1 VNIPVQDLL
10 DNGVK
15 FAATAVT
22 SGLTAWFIAR
32 WNYEKTIRTEMLAAI
47 SALDKKHEAETL
59 AMRTEHDAQIAAIE
73 ARHLEA
79 QTQIEKAFDLF
90 VKEEGQQWRENS
102 TQMGRLQGMVEL
114 FVTQQTNPA
123 RSRRTG

>member
-1 VNIPVQDLL
+1 MNPSLHDLI

-15 FAATAVT
+15 FAVTAIT
-22 SGLTAWFIAR
+22 SGLTAWLIAR
-32 WNYEKTIRTEMLAAI
+32 WNYERTIRAEMQAALA
-47 SALDKKHEAETL
+47 ALDKKHSAEIL
-59 AMRTEHDAQIAAIE
+59 ELRTEHDTQIAAIE

-79 QTQIEKAFDLF
+79 QTQIEKSFDLF

-114 FVTQQTNPA
+114 FVTQQTGSS

>member
-1 VNIPVQDLL
+1 MSAPLHDLI

-15 FAATAVT
+15 FAVTAIT
-22 SGLTAWFIAR
+22 SGLTAWLIAR
-32 WNYEKTIRTEMLAAI
+32 WNYEKTIRAELQAAVA
-47 SALDKKHEAETL
+47 ALDKKHSDEIQAL
-59 AMRTEHDAQIAAIE
+59 RTEHDTQIAAIE

-114 FVTQQTNPA
+114 FVTQQGSPS
-123 RSRRTG
+123 RSRRSG